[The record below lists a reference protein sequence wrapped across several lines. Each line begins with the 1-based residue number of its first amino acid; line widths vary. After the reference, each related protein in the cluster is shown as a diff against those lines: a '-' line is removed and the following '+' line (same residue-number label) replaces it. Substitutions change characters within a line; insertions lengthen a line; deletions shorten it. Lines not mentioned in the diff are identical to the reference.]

1 MNPNLITPAMLNFM
15 QSEQQPANQMELLNE
30 SPQMQPNTQIN
41 ENNDPFNSG
50 IRRAI
55 DTARESLGMTEKQKD
70 KSLRRGLL
78 NFAANIAQTPK
89 QKGFFNNWGAASR
102 AAIPALMEYD
112 NAESQYEAQNNAMAQ
127 QIQNEQRA
135 LRKEEFD
142 REKFDSQQRFQG
154 DQLAETKR
162 YHDLNYSLQEAK
174 ANAKQ
179 ASSVSPLGNNFAPIE
194 SKPERANYSKLKQST
209 GEILGDLQT
218 IKKEFDGLQELTKND
233 LINPMNPYVGSY
245 ANKTKDFIS
254 YLGKDSTDKNAIAE
268 REKSVKRK
276 AFEAEVHKFQVEFE
290 RKLKGGVLGKGIIE
304 IFDKKKMLPSVGDA
318 PDIFNQKLQDL
329 NEMISNRYEAADNS
343 LRYNTHISPYDMDEV
358 RKIQNVGKSNPKNE
372 NEALSSLKNN
382 DVSYVV
388 MTNQKTGESLE
399 VPDYKVGLFEANGYE

>member
-55 DTARESLGMTEKQKD
+55 DTARESLGMTEKQQD

-127 QIQNEQRA
+127 QIQKERKA
-135 LRKEEFD
+135 LRDEAFE
-142 REKFDSQQRFQG
+142 REKFRWHKQFQG

-162 YHDLNYSLQEAK
+162 HHGLKSDKSKTGSKSAELNEKKFNKRIEEVEDKSLLNDAYQQYIDNITDAK
-174 ANAKQ
+174 AQGLTGKTPLAQMKRYWASKTGQSENMDIEEMLRISHANRVKELGGSNANQKQ
-179 ASSVSPLGNNFAPIE
+179 FEVAMLSAPSITKDPDATITFLKKIIKKNDDFLRETDHLANVWGDDYEGQEYAILKQYRGEQKKKNKNAVGDAVDVGDSGQRELGN
-194 SKPERANYSKLKQST
+194 
-209 GEILGDLQT
+209 
-218 IKKEFDGLQELTKND
+218 QELKPGYEYMIDPDNNE
-233 LINPMNPYVGSY
+233 IVQMP
-245 ANKTKDFIS
+245 KT
-254 YLGKDSTDKNAIAE
+254 NVEQAIAE
-268 REKSVKRK
+268 GGYKR
-276 AFEAEVHKFQVEFE
+276 
-290 RKLKGGVLGKGIIE
+290 L
-304 IFDKKKMLPSVGDA
+304 
-318 PDIFNQKLQDL
+318 
-329 NEMISNRYEAADNS
+329 
-343 LRYNTHISPYDMDEV
+343 
-358 RKIQNVGKSNPKNE
+358 
-372 NEALSSLKNN
+372 
-382 DVSYVV
+382 
-388 MTNQKTGESLE
+388 
-399 VPDYKVGLFEANGYE
+399 